1 MARINVKLAD
11 GTDHGQANTLLASTP
26 GVRSVIQLFPDDP
39 DDEMRRLYIVE
50 VVSDH
55 VDDAIQQLQ
64 RNPGV
69 EFAHE
74 TAPRKLVR

>member
-1 MARINVKLAD
+1 VARINVKLAE
-11 GTDHGQANTLLASTP
+11 GTDHGQATTLFANTL

-55 VDDAIQQLQ
+55 VADAIQQLQ